1 MEPIVIALG
10 VGMGISIIW
19 GSVLYLLQLIK
30 IEELEMELKI
40 LK

>member
-19 GSVLYLLQLIK
+19 ASVIYLIQMVR
-30 IEELEMELKI
+30 IEELEQELAT